1 MAKYIKQEMVDL
13 NGKGEVKAY
22 YRMKTNR
29 NIDFRELAMH
39 VQQHHS
45 IMNRGL
51 VENVMSTVVDSLAE
65 LLGEGYSVTID
76 GLGTFKASLGLKRDK
91 EMDTFDGEDSK
102 RNARSL
108 QLTGINFK
116 VDKALVREA
125 NSYCKLEREGE
136 SRLHHSPFTREER
149 LALAQEYLNQNGAMK
164 VKNYMELTGLS
175 HTKAILELKQFRQ
188 DASTRIT
195 TIGRRSTLVYVK
207 RNEDEES

>member
-1 MAKYIKQEMVDL
+1 MVDL
-13 NGKGEVKAY
+13 NGKGEEKVY

-51 VENVMSTVVDSLAE
+51 VENVMSNVVDSLAE

-76 GLGTFKASLGLKRDK
+76 GMGTFKASLGLKRDK

-116 VDKALVREA
+116 VDRALVREA

-136 SRLHHSPFTREER
+136 SRLHHSPFTRAER
-149 LALAQEYLNQNGAMK
+149 LALAQEYLNKHGAMK
-164 VKNYMELTGLS
+164 VGNYMELTGLS
-175 HTKAILELKQFRQ
+175 HTKAVIELKQFRQ
-188 DASTRIT
+188 DISTGIT
-195 TIGRRSTLVYVK
+195 TIGRRSTLIYVK
-207 RNEDEES
+207 RNEEKES